1 MKDYLDY
8 LLGRK
13 IHPYI
18 YSSFFT
24 LFFIALGLLLVR
36 ISNYFIKRIVS
47 RLNRKEN
54 NNRIKTI
61 ETFSTNFMSSLI
73 WILMFSFIFYS
84 WGISLIPLLAG
95 AGIIGIFIGIG
106 SQSILKDVIN
116 GFVILSSGL
125 INIGDKVKIKE
136 FSGTIRHMTINNLIL
151 ENNNNMIIVPNGIID
166 IIEKNNS

>member
-1 MKDYLDY
+1 
-8 LLGRK
+8 
-13 IHPYI
+13 
-18 YSSFFT
+18 
-24 LFFIALGLLLVR
+24 
-36 ISNYFIKRIVS
+36 
-47 RLNRKEN
+47 
-54 NNRIKTI
+54 
-61 ETFSTNFMSSLI
+61 
-73 WILMFSFIFYS
+73 MFSFIFYS

-151 ENNNNMIIVPNGIID
+151 ENNNNIIIVPNGIID